1 MNLTNVDL
9 EKLETAAEVFK
20 GFGNPIRLRIIDA
33 LQDGS
38 KRVMELS
45 ELLGYPQPI
54 ISQQLKIL
62 KSVGI
67 VQKIRE
73 GSSFCYKLTNNS
85 YSDMIRCIRGSM
97 GF

>member
-1 MNLTNVDL
+1 MNLMNVDL
-9 EKLETAAEVFK
+9 SKLEAAAEVFK

-38 KRVMELS
+38 MRVMELS

-67 VQKIRE
+67 VQKTRE
-73 GSSFCYKLTNNS
+73 GSSFCYKLTKPS
-85 YSDMIRCIRGSM
+85 YSDMIKCIRGSM